1 MGGESKR
8 NGRSLGCLF
17 DRFTLKAALAQPE
30 ALSYHGPPTFMVA
43 ASFGAGPQTDRLTR
57 GTTGFRVA
65 SGWERGWRLRFSC
78 CWPSRALQRSSTESA
93 DCGVPLGRTGLAQTF
108 RCPHPGLFQPWQLLS
123 SPDLAP
129 GNPTGKQLAGRWQTR
144 AILRCRP
151 PHEDPTRRGHPGW
164 GRISLLERRRQE
176 ARQTAVIPQHSRS
189 SDRQKLREC

>member
-17 DRFTLKAALAQPE
+17 DRFTLKVALAQPE

-108 RCPHPGLFQPWQLLS
+108 RRFDRGLFHPSPLLS

-129 GNPTGKQLAGRWQTR
+129 G
-144 AILRCRP
+144 ILRASSWPGGGKHGPSSGAVHRTRIP
-151 PHEDPTRRGHPGW
+151 PGGATPVGGAFHFLSAD
-164 GRISLLERRRQE
+164 
-176 ARQTAVIPQHSRS
+176 
-189 SDRQKLREC
+189 DRKPDKQP